1 MHGYSGMGEGW
12 VLYSYPIHMAVSQD
26 SVSYLRLLL
35 KHGADPLKEYS
46 DFNSLNK
53 YQTTIAL
60 LEAAK
65 RKKHLH
71 TIVMLQTISSLEKN
85 TFGINDMIYQHV
97 KTVFSNLAQQEN
109 AEVLQDVLIEFAGSR
124 VTKDTAYVPA
134 NPLKLKQLCRKSI
147 RQAYRLF
154 LKDADKNTVSLTL
167 TLNNMPLPRLLISY
181 LLLQEEVKIYET
193 YNMP

>member
-26 SVSYLRLLL
+26 NVSFLRLLL

-65 RKKHLH
+65 KKKTSSHCSNV
-71 TIVMLQTISSLEKN
+71 TSSLYLGEK
-85 TFGINDMIYQHV
+85 GIWN
-97 KTVFSNLAQQEN
+97 E
-109 AEVLQDVLIEFAGSR
+109 
-124 VTKDTAYVPA
+124 
-134 NPLKLKQLCRKSI
+134 
-147 RQAYRLF
+147 
-154 LKDADKNTVSLTL
+154 
-167 TLNNMPLPRLLISY
+167 
-181 LLLQEEVKIYET
+181 
-193 YNMP
+193 

>member
-26 SVSYLRLLL
+26 NVSFLRLLL

-65 RKKHLH
+65 KKKHLH
-71 TIVMLQTISSLEKN
+71 TAIMLQVVSTLEKRA
-85 TFGINDMIYQHV
+85 FGMNDVIFEHIR
-97 KTVFSNLAQQEN
+97 TVFLNIMQQEN
-109 AEVLQDVLIEFAGSR
+109 SELLLDLIIELAGSL
-124 VTKDTAYVPA
+124 VTKNTAYTVADPGFSPGEGA
-134 NPLKLKQLCRKSI
+134 NSQKCYYFSIFCQKLHENERIWTPGGGRASLAPPLGSANGTCQRILS
-147 RQAYRLF
+147 
-154 LKDADKNTVSLTL
+154 S
-167 TLNNMPLPRLLISY
+167 
-181 LLLQEEVKIYET
+181 
-193 YNMP
+193 